1 MNLMKPN
8 RILVGCAVKT
18 KNKEYANLETEYLFR
33 TLSEFSN
40 LSNATKIACFTEV
53 PDKSI
58 KTVLENLGVHVK
70 IVSVMDSRHAFS
82 NKIRILE
89 EGLKE
94 DVDIIVMLDT
104 DVVIADD
111 FSKFLST
118 EKILIKPEDRN
129 MFSISQWQSLYDFF
143 KLELPTE
150 RFFTSCDEGKMIPY
164 FNGGVIIIPKI
175 FGQKLLERWIYYL
188 NELLEEKQNLPS
200 IFSENSRYFDQ
211 ISFTLA
217 LSDSNLQYATLPL
230 SMNYPYWG
238 RVSNR
243 ENPEELSPYIIH
255 HHHCILENGYIMYC
269 PYKKINLKIDEIN
282 KFLKKSTK
290 TKIDQNSITSIIA
303 IRNLSMINNFDEILK
318 RLSNLS
324 LNDTNADLQY
334 YLALSLH
341 NTKKNLDEALT
352 RYSKALEFGFDR
364 KYCIFRIALL
374 DPRVDKIKSLS
385 NKFFFTEIIQNLS
398 DLSINDENPFLQYYL
413 ALSFHN
419 TKKNLDEALTRYSKA
434 LEFGFE
440 PFWIYLLRGS
450 LHLLQNNLDDAKSDL
465 INAQK
470 INPEHHEVNRQLN
483 LLKNAVPEIC
493 DFVRIIKDKSGYIN
507 YLEQAIKDK
516 DAYLEQTIKDYQDT
530 INQIKQSKTWRFL
543 HKFDK
548 SN

>member
-282 KFLKKSTK
+282 KFLK
-290 TKIDQNSITSIIA
+290 
-303 IRNLSMINNFDEILK
+303 
-318 RLSNLS
+318 
-324 LNDTNADLQY
+324 
-334 YLALSLH
+334 
-341 NTKKNLDEALT
+341 
-352 RYSKALEFGFDR
+352 
-364 KYCIFRIALL
+364 
-374 DPRVDKIKSLS
+374 
-385 NKFFFTEIIQNLS
+385 
-398 DLSINDENPFLQYYL
+398 
-413 ALSFHN
+413 
-419 TKKNLDEALTRYSKA
+419 
-434 LEFGFE
+434 
-440 PFWIYLLRGS
+440 
-450 LHLLQNNLDDAKSDL
+450 
-465 INAQK
+465 
-470 INPEHHEVNRQLN
+470 N
-483 LLKNAVPEIC
+483 LLKQRLTKI
-493 DFVRIIKDKSGYIN
+493 
-507 YLEQAIKDK
+507 L
-516 DAYLEQTIKDYQDT
+516 
-530 INQIKQSKTWRFL
+530 
-543 HKFDK
+543 
-548 SN
+548 